1 MTHAAPRREDVS
13 VIIPAAGMGE
23 RLGLGPKAALP
34 LHGRPVIDW
43 IVDKATQVGAEVLV
57 ACAPGMA
64 LPPQAVPV
72 PGGAT
77 RQESIA
83 RLAAV
88 ATRPWC
94 LLWDASNPFA
104 SVALARSVLA
114 ATVEGGAAAAYV
126 PAVVPWLEL
135 EGGRARRAHPAAGS
149 GAISM
154 PHAYATALLRE
165 VVGRAARE
173 GWVVSSTIELMLMAG
188 QAVTGVAGDRLN
200 IKLTTPEDW
209 VLAQALLPQLQS

>member
-1 MTHAAPRREDVS
+1 MTTAAPAREDVS
-13 VIIPAAGMGE
+13 VLIPAAGLGE
-23 RLGLGPKAALP
+23 RLGRGPKAALP

-43 IVDKATQVGAEVLV
+43 IVDKATQVGTEVLV

-64 LPPQAVPV
+64 LPAKAVV
-72 PGGAT
+72 IAGGAT

-83 RLAAV
+83 RLAAA

-104 SVALARSVLA
+104 SVALARAVLA
-114 ATVEGGAAAAYV
+114 AAVDSGAAAAYV

-135 EGGRARRAHPAAGS
+135 QDGRARRAHPTAGS
-149 GAISM
+149 GSISM
-154 PHAYATALLRE
+154 PHAYATSVLLE
-165 VVGRAARE
+165 VSGRATRE
-173 GWVVSSTIELMLMAG
+173 GWVASSTIELMLMAG
-188 QAVTGVAGDRLN
+188 QVVACVAGERLN